1 MCEVGGTLFK
11 QLLGRRLWVWK
22 LVHVP
27 GMGMEW
33 KFTNN
38 SLEWQWKEQTNPLFC
53 ASHKMD
59 KCQQKTMCSTL
70 KLKDTSR
77 LTSRLDC

>member
-1 MCEVGGTLFK
+1 
-11 QLLGRRLWVWK
+11 
-22 LVHVP
+22 
-27 GMGMEW
+27 METGPCTWNGNGW

-38 SLEWQWKEQTNPLFC
+38 SLERQWNGNPIFC

-59 KCQQKTMCSTL
+59 KCEQKTMCSTL